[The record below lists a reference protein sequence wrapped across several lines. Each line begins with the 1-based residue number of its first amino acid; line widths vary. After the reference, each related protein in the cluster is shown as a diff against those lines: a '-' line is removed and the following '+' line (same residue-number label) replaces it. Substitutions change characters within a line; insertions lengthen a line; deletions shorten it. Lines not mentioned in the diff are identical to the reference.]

1 LQAVPRW
8 IAVRHGIC
16 DADAVPSRHVL
27 VGKHVAV
34 HRLPERLLLEFIR
47 DSVLAVHAGPLLS
60 DKLDITVGDGVQYV
74 RQGHILC

>member
-1 LQAVPRW
+1 MPRW
-8 IAVRHGIC
+8 IAVRLWIC
-16 DADAVPSRHVL
+16 DPDAVPSRHVL

-47 DSVLAVHAGPLLS
+47 DNVLAVHAGPLLS
-60 DKLDITVGDGVQYV
+60 DQLDVTVGDGVQHV